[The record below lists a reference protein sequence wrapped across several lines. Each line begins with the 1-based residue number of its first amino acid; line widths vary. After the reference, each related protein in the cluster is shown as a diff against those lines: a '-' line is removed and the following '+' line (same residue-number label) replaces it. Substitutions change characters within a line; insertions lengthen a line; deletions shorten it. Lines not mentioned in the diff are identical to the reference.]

1 MKVSA
6 GSSCKKIY
14 EACQRLGLAAGL
26 GTECLPCRL
35 VAAVQTGASHFVLE
49 FGEAAFTSPN
59 VVSSYAADGCEAAT
73 SEIGDL
79 RRIRK
84 PSAYTRG
91 KMRR

>member
-1 MKVSA
+1 MR
-6 GSSCKKIY
+6 
-14 EACQRLGLAAGL
+14 RLK
-26 GTECLPCRL
+26 L
-35 VAAVQTGASHFVLE
+35 VAAVSLEVSAALLKLSSPRSASLSSAQFQTDASHFVLE

-84 PSAYTRG
+84 PSASTRG